1 MERRAFFENRRESFQ
16 VISCPGFD
24 FPPHL
29 HSQLELLYVSEG
41 ELGVIINEESQVLR
55 GGQMA
60 VVFPNQVHS
69 YKAAGGGSIIMVI
82 ADLAYTGGHLDGI
95 LRYHPMKPFCE
106 SPHPDALYSLEALG
120 REYESPQPNETVYG
134 PLLQLAL
141 ARLMP
146 ELTLCPNR
154 GTDRQDLLW
163 QIANYVNLH
172 YQEPLSLSALAQ
184 ALGISPGRL
193 SHVFSEKM
201 GQGFPRYLAKIRLSH
216 ARILLQSTDM
226 SVTEIGEEAGFES
239 QRTFFR
245 AFRRHYGM
253 SPMEYRREL
262 RGQEAAGE
270 EPG

>member
-1 MERRAFFENRRESFQ
+1 
-16 VISCPGFD
+16 
-24 FPPHL
+24 
-29 HSQLELLYVSEG
+29 
-41 ELGVIINEESQVLR
+41 
-55 GGQMA
+55 
-60 VVFPNQVHS
+60 
-69 YKAAGGGSIIMVI
+69 MVI

-134 PLLQLAL
+134 PL
-141 ARLMP
+141 
-146 ELTLCPNR
+146 
-154 GTDRQDLLW
+154 
-163 QIANYVNLH
+163 LH